1 VLATTVNDHLFWITS
16 RAAGTL
22 ALLFSSVAVGV
33 GLSMGGKLIKGR
45 GPDLRVAHEAL
56 SMATIVAIVVHAV
69 ALLGDSFMHPSLAD
83 ITIPFAG
90 SYKTVWMTMGIVGGW
105 MMIILGLSF
114 YARARIGQQR
124 WRTLHRFTA
133 LAWILGVAHSLGEG
147 TDAGKLWFLVA
158 TAIVVIP
165 AAILLVVRMTSRPSA
180 PRAVAPQA
188 VAR

>member
-1 VLATTVNDHLFWITS
+1 MLAAAVNDHLFWITS

-33 GLSMGGKLIKGR
+33 GLTMGGKLLKGR
-45 GPDLRVAHEAL
+45 GPDLRVTHEAL
-56 SMATIVAIVVHAV
+56 SLATIVAIVVHAV
-69 ALLGDSFMHPSLAD
+69 ALLGDSFLHPSVAD
-83 ITIPFAG
+83 ITIQFVS
-90 SYKTVWMTMGIVGGW
+90 SYMTAWTTIGIVGGW
-105 MMIILGLSF
+105 MMIILGLSY

-147 TDAGKLWFLVA
+147 TDAGEAWFLIA
-158 TAIVVIP
+158 TGIVVLP
-165 AAILLVVRMTSRPSA
+165 AAALLVARMSGRRP
-180 PRAVAPQA
+180 APQA

>member
-1 VLATTVNDHLFWITS
+1 MLATTVNDHLFWITS

-69 ALLGDSFMHPSLAD
+69 ALLGDSFMHPSVAD
-83 ITIPFAG
+83 ITIPFVS
-90 SYKTVWMTMGIVGGW
+90 SYMTAWTTIGIVGGW

-114 YARARIGQQR
+114 YVRGRIGRQR
-124 WRTLHRFTA
+124 WRKLHRFTA
-133 LAWILGVAHSLGEG
+133 LAWILGLAHSLGEG
-147 TDAGKLWFLVA
+147 TDAGQLWFLVA
-158 TAIVVIP
+158 TAIVVLP
-165 AAILLVVRMTSRPSA
+165 AAALLVVRLSPRRPA
-180 PRAVAPQA
+180 PRAVAG
-188 VAR
+188 ARP

>member
-1 VLATTVNDHLFWITS
+1 MLATTVNDHLFWITS

-69 ALLGDSFMHPSLAD
+69 ALLGDSFMHPSVAD
-83 ITIPFAG
+83 ITIPFVS
-90 SYKTVWMTMGIVGGW
+90 SYMTAWTTIGIVGGW

-114 YARARIGQQR
+114 YLRGRIGRQR
-124 WRTLHRFTA
+124 WRKLHRFTA
-133 LAWILGVAHSLGEG
+133 LAWILGLAHSLGEG
-147 TDAGKLWFLVA
+147 TDAGQLWFLVA
-158 TAIVVIP
+158 TAIVVLP
-165 AAILLVVRMTSRPSA
+165 AAALLVVRLSPRRPA
-180 PRAVAPQA
+180 PRAVAG
-188 VAR
+188 ARP